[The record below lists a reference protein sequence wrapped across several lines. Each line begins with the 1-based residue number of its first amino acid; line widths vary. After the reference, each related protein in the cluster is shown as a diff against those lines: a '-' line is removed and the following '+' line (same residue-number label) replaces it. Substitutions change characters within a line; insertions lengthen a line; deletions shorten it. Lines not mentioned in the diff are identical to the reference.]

1 MNKFI
6 CPICDSKHYVKKYKI
21 MGYNLLQ
28 CSECG
33 VILLEHGLSFL
44 QIKRIYKKHYFN
56 NKNSLV
62 GYIDYFSIQKG
73 LEQTFKN
80 RLKAIQILKNPTN
93 LLDVG
98 TSTGIFLK
106 VCNDVGINAQGIEL
120 SDEAVKYAR
129 NTLGVSVTH
138 TSLEEFV
145 SNEKFDTI
153 TSWDVVEH
161 IYSPN
166 SFFDKVYEL
175 LADGGYFVFTT
186 GNIESLVA
194 KISGKRWHLFNLP
207 DHIFFYSEK
216 TIARL
221 LNKHK
226 FKVIR
231 ISYPHSV
238 YNLSY
243 LLERFMKTVLR
254 VNNPKLIYSLAYNQI
269 FRNLVIPFNLFDIM
283 QVVAVKVTD
292 DV

>member
-1 MNKFI
+1 MNMFI
-6 CPICDSKHYVKKYKI
+6 CPICDSKRYIKKYKI

-28 CSECG
+28 CCECG
-33 VILLEHGLSFL
+33 VILLEHGMDFS
-44 QIKRIYKKHYFN
+44 QIKRIYKKNYFN
-56 NKNSLV
+56 NINSLV

-73 LEQTFKN
+73 LERTFEN
-80 RLKAIQILKNPTN
+80 RLKTIQILRNPTN

-98 TSTGIFLK
+98 TSTGMFLK
-106 VCNDVGINAQGIEL
+106 VCNAGGIKAQGIEL
-120 SDEAVKYAR
+120 SAEAVKYAR
-129 NTLGVSVTH
+129 NTLGVTVTH

-145 SNEKFDTI
+145 SNEKFDVI
-153 TSWDVVEH
+153 TSWDVIEH

-166 SFFDKVYEL
+166 PFLGKVHEL
-175 LADGGYFVFTT
+175 LNDGGYFVFTT

-216 TIARL
+216 TITRL
-221 LNKHK
+221 LSKHK

-254 VNNPKLIYSLAYNQI
+254 MSNPKLIHNLAYNQI
-269 FRNLVIPFNLFDIM
+269 FKNLVIPFNLFDIM
-283 QVVAVKVTD
+283 QVVAVKLTD
-292 DV
+292 DK